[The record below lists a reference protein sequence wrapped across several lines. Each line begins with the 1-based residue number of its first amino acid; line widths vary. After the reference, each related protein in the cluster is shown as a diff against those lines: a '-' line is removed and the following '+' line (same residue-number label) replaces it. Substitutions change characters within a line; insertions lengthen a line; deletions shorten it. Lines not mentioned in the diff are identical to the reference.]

1 MASSAWKIKVGVELD
16 TGDIQS
22 QLNKG
27 AKGKGLKLD
36 LGKPQDVRNMGLEYQ
51 QYMLILQKSVGIIKD
66 MAEQTIALDSA
77 QTEFRKVS
85 ELSGESLDRYTEK
98 LAKMG
103 KQVGR
108 SG

>member
-16 TGDIQS
+16 TSDIQS
-22 QLNKG
+22 QLNQNV
-27 AKGKGLKLD
+27 KGKGLKLD
-36 LGKPQDVRNMGLEYQ
+36 LGNPQNIRNIGLEYQ
-51 QYMLILQKSVGIIKD
+51 QYMLILQKSIGIIKD
-66 MAEQTIALDSA
+66 MAEQTLALDSA
-77 QTEFRKVS
+77 QTEFKKVS
-85 ELSGESLDRYTEK
+85 DLSGESLDRYTEK

>member
-16 TGDIQS
+16 TNDIQS

-27 AKGKGLKLD
+27 IKGKGVKLD
-36 LGKPQDVRNMGLEYQ
+36 VGNPQDIRNAGLEYQ
-51 QYMLILQKSVGIIKD
+51 QYMLILQKTVGVIKE
-66 MAEQTIALDSA
+66 MAEQTMALDSA
-77 QTEFRKVS
+77 QTEFKKVS
-85 ELSGESLDRYTEK
+85 DLSGASLDRYTDK